1 MRSMETTNTPSSPR
15 AVIRSARYYAPP
27 PVLTPDLADLVRI
40 NIREICALTG
50 YGEQTI
56 RDKIKAGTFPA
67 ADFRDGPRCVRWSTG
82 SVRRWLVATSAKGAE

>member
-1 MRSMETTNTPSSPR
+1 MRSMQTPNTTPSPR
-15 AVIRSARYYAPP
+15 VAIRPARHYAAPA
-27 PVLTPDLADLVRI
+27 VLTPDLADLARI

-82 SVRRWLVATSAKGAE
+82 SVRRWLEATSIQGVE